1 MAVEHKH
8 VNKRR
13 RGKYVD
19 AIDLLPMQGREL
31 ESLAIKIDWS
41 R

>member
-1 MAVEHKH
+1 MTVEDKH
-8 VNKRR
+8 VDKRC

-31 ESLAIKIDWS
+31 ESLAIKIDWW